1 MAVENTNP
9 GSKDYG
15 VFGVP
20 KGQDGGN
27 QLDADVQVMKAVGL
41 KDNEIAM
48 LSAVKRRVG
57 QGICDDLTMEYKR
70 MTFAKLLVQSGRIS
84 G

>member
-9 GSKDYG
+9 DHMDFG

-20 KGQDGGN
+20 KEKDGNN

-41 KDNEIAM
+41 NDNEIAR
-48 LSAVKRRVG
+48 LAAVKRRVG